1 MAAPA
6 ETPSDARRLRTVRVR
21 GARNSS
27 IARRVSSCLHPV
39 ELSHSM
45 NRKRTA
51 LLVGIVAAP
60 LLVGGFVFQERAT
73 ADGARLFGQVLDL
86 VSSRFVDTVDAATL
100 YEKAARGL
108 VGQLQDPYS
117 ELMSPSQLR
126 SFNSN
131 TGGRYGGLGMS
142 IEEQQGKG
150 ITVAKVF
157 HNTPAE
163 RAGIREGDVIV
174 LVDTIST
181 RGWTSKKTADALTGT
196 PGTKVTVGF
205 ARPGVAAPIKVEFTR
220 AVIRVPAVPYE
231 ITFDGKVGYIPLEQ
245 FNENATTELVESV
258 RRLQNEGAR
267 GIVLDLRSNPGGF
280 LDQALSISNLFLQ
293 QGQEIAS
300 VRGRNTEPQ
309 MYFARE
315 KPIAPDIPLVIL
327 TNQYTASASEIVAG
341 ALQDHDRAVIVG
353 NTSFGKGTRP
363 DAVQPRRRL
372 GAQDDDGEVVHAERP
387 LHSEGAEADARRSVR
402 RSASRLARDRLRAQ
416 GPSAVQV
423 RRRARRLRR
432 WRRHARPSRSGGHA
446 HDGRAGFPQGDGA
459 EVTGVLRRALRPR
472 LRAQVAGQAGL
483 RREAG
488 MAQRVPHATREG
500 GSQGRSQAVGRRHHR
515 SIDRDIELRV
525 ARSAFGDS
533 TVRRRTLDEDPQLR
547 KAIEIIQK
555 GTSQKDLFALV
566 ASRPQR

>member
-1 MAAPA
+1 MK
-6 ETPSDARRLRTVRVR
+6 
-21 GARNSS
+21 RN
-27 IARRVSSCLHPV
+27 
-39 ELSHSM
+39 
-45 NRKRTA
+45 RTA

-60 LLVGGFVFQERAT
+60 LLVGGFVVQERAT

-86 VSSRFVDTVDAATL
+86 VSSRFVDTVDAASL

-174 LVDTIST
+174 LVDTVST
-181 RGWTSKKTADALTGT
+181 RGWTSKKTADALTGS
-196 PGTKVTVGF
+196 PGTKVNVGF
-205 ARPGVAAPIKVEFTR
+205 SRPGVAAPIKVEFTR

-245 FNENATTELVESV
+245 FNENATSELVESV
-258 RRLQNEGAR
+258 KRLQNEGAR

-280 LDQALSISNLFLQ
+280 LDQALSISNLFLR

-315 KPIAPDIPLVIL
+315 KPMAPDVPLVIL

-353 NTSFGKGTRP
+353 NTSFGKGLVQTLFNLDGGWALKMTTAKWFTPSGRSIQKERKLTADGQFVEVHPDSLESDSARKARP
-363 DAVQPRRRL
+363 QFKSDGGRVVYGGGAVTPDLLVQADTL
-372 GAQDDDGEVVHAERP
+372 TTAEQDF
-387 LHSEGAEADARRSVR
+387 
-402 RSASRLARDRLRAQ
+402 
-416 GPSAVQV
+416 
-423 RRRARRLRR
+423 RRAM
-432 WRRHARPSRSGGHA
+432 APKS
-446 HDGRAGFPQGDGA
+446 Q
-459 EVTGVLRRALRPR
+459 EYYVALYD
-472 LRAQVAGQAGL
+472 LAYELKAQVKPDFVVKPEWRNDFLGRLEKAGVKVDRKQWDA
-483 RREAG
+483 
-488 MAQRVPHATREG
+488 AT
-500 GSQGRSQAVGRRHHR
+500 SL
-515 SIDRDIELRV
+515 IDRDLELRV

-547 KAIEIIQK
+547 KAIEIIQR
-555 GTSQKDLFALV
+555 GQSQKDLFALV
-566 ASRPQR
+566 ASRSQR

>member
-1 MAAPA
+1 MK
-6 ETPSDARRLRTVRVR
+6 
-21 GARNSS
+21 RN
-27 IARRVSSCLHPV
+27 
-39 ELSHSM
+39 
-45 NRKRTA
+45 RTA

-60 LLVGGFVFQERAT
+60 LLVGGFVVQERAT

-86 VSSRFVDTVDAATL
+86 VSSRFVDTVDAASL

-174 LVDTIST
+174 LVDTVST
-181 RGWTSKKTADALTGT
+181 RGWTSKKTADALTGS
-196 PGTKVTVGF
+196 PGTKVNVGF
-205 ARPGVAAPIKVEFTR
+205 SRPGVAAPIKVEFTR

-245 FNENATTELVESV
+245 FNENATSELVESV
-258 RRLQNEGAR
+258 KRLQNEGAR

-280 LDQALSISNLFLQ
+280 LDQALSISNLFLR

-315 KPIAPDIPLVIL
+315 KPMAPDVPLVIL

-353 NTSFGKGTRP
+353 NTSFGKGLVQTLFNLDGGWALKMTTAKWYTPSGRSIQKERKLTP
-363 DAVQPRRRL
+363 DGQFV
-372 GAQDDDGEVVHAERP
+372 EVHPDSLE
-387 LHSEGAEADARRSVR
+387 SDSARK
-402 RSASRLARDRLRAQ
+402 
-416 GPSAVQV
+416 
-423 RRRARRLRR
+423 
-432 WRRHARPSRSGGHA
+432 ARPQFKSDGGRVVYGGGA
-446 HDGRAGFPQGDGA
+446 VTPDLLVQADTLTTAEQDFRKAMAPKSQEYYVALYDLAYELKSQVKPDFVVKPEWRNDFLGRLEKAGVKVDRKQWDA
-459 EVTGVLRRALRPR
+459 
-472 LRAQVAGQAGL
+472 
-483 RREAG
+483 
-488 MAQRVPHATREG
+488 AT
-500 GSQGRSQAVGRRHHR
+500 SL
-515 SIDRDIELRV
+515 IDRDLELRV

-547 KAIEIIQK
+547 KAIEIIQR
-555 GTSQKDLFALV
+555 GQSQKDLFALV
-566 ASRPQR
+566 ASRSQR

>member
-1 MAAPA
+1 MK
-6 ETPSDARRLRTVRVR
+6 RT
-21 GARNSS
+21 
-27 IARRVSSCLHPV
+27 
-39 ELSHSM
+39 
-45 NRKRTA
+45 RTA
-51 LLVGIVAAP
+51 LLAGIVAAP

-86 VSSRFVDTVDAATL
+86 VSSRFVDTVDAAML

-117 ELMSPSQLR
+117 ELMSPTQLR
-126 SFNSN
+126 SFNSS

-174 LVDTIST
+174 LVDTITT

-205 ARPGVAAPIKVEFTR
+205 ARPGVPAPIKVEFTR

-245 FNENATTELVESV
+245 FNENATSELVESV
-258 RRLQNEGAR
+258 KRLQTQGAR
-267 GIVLDLRSNPGGF
+267 GVVLDLRSNPGGF
-280 LDQALSISNLFLQ
+280 LDQALSISNLFLK

-309 MYFARE
+309 LYMARE
-315 KPIAPDIPLVIL
+315 KPIAPDLPLVIL

-353 NTSFGKGTRP
+353 NTSFGKGLVQTLFNLDGGWALKMTTAKWYTPSGRSIQKERKLLPDGQFVEVHPDSLESDSARKARP
-363 DAVQPRRRL
+363 QFKSDAGRVVYGGGAVTPDLIVQSDTLTTAEQDFRKAMAPKSQEYYVALYDL
-372 GAQDDDGEVVHAERP
+372 GYELKSQVKADFTAKPEWRAEF
-387 LHSEGAEADARRSVR
+387 L
-402 RSASRLARDRLRAQ
+402 SRLEKAGVKVDRKQWDAASSL
-416 GPSAVQV
+416 
-423 RRRARRLRR
+423 
-432 WRRHARPSRSGGHA
+432 
-446 HDGRAGFPQGDGA
+446 
-459 EVTGVLRRALRPR
+459 
-472 LRAQVAGQAGL
+472 
-483 RREAG
+483 
-488 MAQRVPHATREG
+488 
-500 GSQGRSQAVGRRHHR
+500 
-515 SIDRDIELRV
+515 IDRDLELRV
-525 ARSAFGDS
+525 ARLAFGDS
-533 TVRRRTLDEDPQLR
+533 TVRRRTLNDDPQLQ
-547 KAIEIIQK
+547 KALEIIQK

>member
-1 MAAPA
+1 
-6 ETPSDARRLRTVRVR
+6 
-21 GARNSS
+21 
-27 IARRVSSCLHPV
+27 
-39 ELSHSM
+39 M
-45 NRKRTA
+45 NRTRTA
-51 LLVGIVAAP
+51 FLVGIVAAP
-60 LLVGGFVFQERAT
+60 LLVGGFVVQERAT

-117 ELMSPSQLR
+117 ELMSPAQLR

-163 RAGIREGDVIV
+163 RAGIREGDVIA
-174 LVDTIST
+174 LVDTVST

-205 ARPGVAAPIKVEFTR
+205 ARPGVTTPIKVEFTR

-231 ITFDGKVGYIPLEQ
+231 ITFDKNVGYIPLEQ
-245 FNENATTELVESV
+245 FNENAYTELVESL
-258 RRLQNEGAR
+258 RRLQSQNVK

-280 LDQALSISNLFLQ
+280 LEQALSISNLFLR

-309 MYFARE
+309 LYMARE

-353 NTSFGKGTRP
+353 NTSFGKGLVQSLFNLDGGWALKMTTAKWYTPSGRSIQKERKLMPDGQFVEVHPDSLETDSSRKARPQFKSDAGRVVYGGGAVTPDLLVQADTLTTPEQEFRKAMAPKQQEYYVALYDFAYELKSQVRP
-363 DAVQPRRRL
+363 DFEVKPEWRAEFLNRL
-372 GAQDDDGEVVHAERP
+372 EKAGVKVDRKQW
-387 LHSEGAEADARRSVR
+387 DAA
-402 RSASRLARDRLRAQ
+402 ASLVNKDL
-416 GPSAVQV
+416 
-423 RRRARRLRR
+423 
-432 WRRHARPSRSGGHA
+432 
-446 HDGRAGFPQGDGA
+446 
-459 EVTGVLRRALRPR
+459 
-472 LRAQVAGQAGL
+472 
-483 RREAG
+483 
-488 MAQRVPHATREG
+488 
-500 GSQGRSQAVGRRHHR
+500 
-515 SIDRDIELRV
+515 ELRI

-533 TVRRRTLDEDPQLR
+533 TVRRHLLPDDPQLQ
-547 KAIEIIQK
+547 KAIEIIQR
-555 GTSQKDLFALV
+555 GQTQKDLFALV
-566 ASRPQR
+566 AVRPKQ

>member
-1 MAAPA
+1 MK
-6 ETPSDARRLRTVRVR
+6 
-21 GARNSS
+21 RN
-27 IARRVSSCLHPV
+27 
-39 ELSHSM
+39 
-45 NRKRTA
+45 RTA

-60 LLVGGFVFQERAT
+60 LLVGGFVVQERAT

-86 VSSRFVDTVDAATL
+86 VSSRFVDTVDAASL

-174 LVDTIST
+174 LVDTVST
-181 RGWTSKKTADALTGT
+181 RGWTSKKTADALTGS
-196 PGTKVTVGF
+196 PGTKVNVGF
-205 ARPGVAAPIKVEFTR
+205 SRPGVAAPIKVEFTR

-245 FNENATTELVESV
+245 FNENATSELVESV
-258 RRLQNEGAR
+258 KRLQNEGAR

-280 LDQALSISNLFLQ
+280 LDQALSISNLFLR

-315 KPIAPDIPLVIL
+315 KPMAPDVPLVIL

-353 NTSFGKGTRP
+353 NTSFGKGLVQTLFNLDGGWALKMTTAKWYTPSGRSIQKERKLTPDGQFVEVHPDSLESDSARKARP
-363 DAVQPRRRL
+363 QFKSDGGRVVYGGGAVTPDLLVQADTL
-372 GAQDDDGEVVHAERP
+372 TTAEQDF
-387 LHSEGAEADARRSVR
+387 
-402 RSASRLARDRLRAQ
+402 
-416 GPSAVQV
+416 
-423 RRRARRLRR
+423 RRAM
-432 WRRHARPSRSGGHA
+432 APKS
-446 HDGRAGFPQGDGA
+446 Q
-459 EVTGVLRRALRPR
+459 EYYVALYD
-472 LRAQVAGQAGL
+472 LAYELKAQVKPDFVVKPEWRNDFLGRLEKAGVKVDRKQWDA
-483 RREAG
+483 
-488 MAQRVPHATREG
+488 AT
-500 GSQGRSQAVGRRHHR
+500 SL
-515 SIDRDIELRV
+515 IDRDLELRV

-547 KAIEIIQK
+547 KAIEIIQR
-555 GTSQKDLFALV
+555 GQSQKDLFALV
-566 ASRPQR
+566 ASRSQR

>member
-1 MAAPA
+1 MK
-6 ETPSDARRLRTVRVR
+6 
-21 GARNSS
+21 RN
-27 IARRVSSCLHPV
+27 
-39 ELSHSM
+39 
-45 NRKRTA
+45 RTA

-60 LLVGGFVFQERAT
+60 LLVGGFVVQERAT
-73 ADGARLFGQVLDL
+73 TDGARLFGQVLDL
-86 VSSRFVDTVDAATL
+86 VSSRFVDTVDAASL

-174 LVDTIST
+174 LVDTVST
-181 RGWTSKKTADALTGT
+181 RGWTSKKTADALTGS
-196 PGTKVTVGF
+196 PGTKVNVGF
-205 ARPGVAAPIKVEFTR
+205 SRPGVAAPIKVEFTR

-245 FNENATTELVESV
+245 FNENATSELVESV
-258 RRLQNEGAR
+258 KRLQNEGAR

-280 LDQALSISNLFLQ
+280 LDQALSISNLFLR

-315 KPIAPDIPLVIL
+315 KPMAPDVPLVIL

-353 NTSFGKGTRP
+353 NTSFGKGLVQTLFNLDGGWALKMTTAKWYTPSGRSIQKERKLTPDGQFVEVHPDSLESDSARKARP
-363 DAVQPRRRL
+363 QFKSDGGRVVYGGGAVTPDLLVQADTL
-372 GAQDDDGEVVHAERP
+372 TTAEQDF
-387 LHSEGAEADARRSVR
+387 
-402 RSASRLARDRLRAQ
+402 
-416 GPSAVQV
+416 
-423 RRRARRLRR
+423 RRAM
-432 WRRHARPSRSGGHA
+432 APKS
-446 HDGRAGFPQGDGA
+446 Q
-459 EVTGVLRRALRPR
+459 EYYVALYD
-472 LRAQVAGQAGL
+472 LAYELKAQVKPDFVVKPEWRNDFLGRLEKAGVKVDRKQWDA
-483 RREAG
+483 
-488 MAQRVPHATREG
+488 AT
-500 GSQGRSQAVGRRHHR
+500 SL
-515 SIDRDIELRV
+515 IDRDLELRV

-547 KAIEIIQK
+547 KAIEIIQR
-555 GTSQKDLFALV
+555 GQSQKDLFALV
-566 ASRPQR
+566 ASRSQR

>member
-1 MAAPA
+1 MK
-6 ETPSDARRLRTVRVR
+6 RT
-21 GARNSS
+21 
-27 IARRVSSCLHPV
+27 
-39 ELSHSM
+39 
-45 NRKRTA
+45 RTA
-51 LLVGIVAAP
+51 LLAGIVAAP

-73 ADGARLFGQVLDL
+73 TDGARLFGQVLDL

-117 ELMSPSQLR
+117 ELMSPSQLK
-126 SFNSN
+126 SFNSS

-174 LVDTIST
+174 LVDTIAT

-205 ARPGVAAPIKVEFTR
+205 ARPGVTSPIKVEFTR

-231 ITFDGKVGYIPLEQ
+231 IAFDGKVGYIPLEQ
-245 FNENATTELVESV
+245 FNENATAELVESV
-258 RRLQNEGAR
+258 KRLQAQGAR
-267 GIVLDLRSNPGGF
+267 GVVLDLRSNPGGF
-280 LDQALSISNLFLQ
+280 LDQALSISNLFLR

-309 MYFARE
+309 LYFARE

-353 NTSFGKGTRP
+353 NTSFGKGLVQTLFNLDGGWALKMTTAKWYTPSGRSIQKERKLTPEGQFVEVHPDSLESDSARKARP
-363 DAVQPRRRL
+363 RFKSDAGRVVYGGGAVTPDLVVQSDTLTTAEQEFRKAMAPKSQEYYVALYDL
-372 GAQDDDGEVVHAERP
+372 GYELKSQVKPDFVVKPEWRNEF
-387 LHSEGAEADARRSVR
+387 L
-402 RSASRLARDRLRAQ
+402 SRLEKAGVKVDRKQWDAATSLINRDL
-416 GPSAVQV
+416 
-423 RRRARRLRR
+423 
-432 WRRHARPSRSGGHA
+432 
-446 HDGRAGFPQGDGA
+446 
-459 EVTGVLRRALRPR
+459 
-472 LRAQVAGQAGL
+472 
-483 RREAG
+483 
-488 MAQRVPHATREG
+488 
-500 GSQGRSQAVGRRHHR
+500 
-515 SIDRDIELRV
+515 ELRV

-533 TVRRRTLDEDPQLR
+533 TVRRRTLNDDPQLQ

-566 ASRPQR
+566 AAGPQR

>member
-1 MAAPA
+1 
-6 ETPSDARRLRTVRVR
+6 
-21 GARNSS
+21 
-27 IARRVSSCLHPV
+27 
-39 ELSHSM
+39 M
-45 NRKRTA
+45 NRTRTA
-51 LLVGIVAAP
+51 LLASLVAAP
-60 LLVGGFVFQERAT
+60 LVVGGFVFQERAT

-174 LVDTIST
+174 MVDTTTT

-205 ARPGVAAPIKVEFTR
+205 ARPGVTSPIKVEFTR

-245 FNENATTELVESV
+245 FNENATAELTESV
-258 RRLQNEGAR
+258 RRLQSEGAR
-267 GIVLDLRSNPGGF
+267 GVVLDLRSNPGGF
-280 LDQALSISNLFLQ
+280 LDQALSISNLFLK

-309 MYFARE
+309 LYFARE
-315 KPIAPDIPLVIL
+315 KPVAPDIPLVIL

-353 NTSFGKGTRP
+353 NTSFGKGLVQTLFNLDGGWALKMTTAKWYTPSGRSIQKERKLTP
-363 DAVQPRRRL
+363 DGQFV
-372 GAQDDDGEVVHAERP
+372 EVHPDSLETD
-387 LHSEGAEADARRSVR
+387 SARK
-402 RSASRLARDRLRAQ
+402 
-416 GPSAVQV
+416 
-423 RRRARRLRR
+423 
-432 WRRHARPSRSGGHA
+432 ARPQFKSDAGRVVYGGGA
-446 HDGRAGFPQGDGA
+446 VTPDLLVQADTLTTAEQEFRKAMAPKSQEYYVALYDLGYELKSQVKPDFTVRPEWRAEFLKRLEKA
-459 EVTGVLRRALRPR
+459 GVKVDPK
-472 LRAQVAGQAGL
+472 QWQAASSL
-483 RREAG
+483 
-488 MAQRVPHATREG
+488 
-500 GSQGRSQAVGRRHHR
+500 
-515 SIDRDIELRV
+515 IDRDLERRI
-525 ARSAFGDS
+525 ARAAFGDS
-533 TVRRRTLDEDPQLR
+533 TVRRRTLDDDPQLR

-566 ASRPQR
+566 ATRPQR

>member
-1 MAAPA
+1 
-6 ETPSDARRLRTVRVR
+6 
-21 GARNSS
+21 
-27 IARRVSSCLHPV
+27 
-39 ELSHSM
+39 M
-45 NRKRTA
+45 NRNRTA

-60 LLVGGFVFQERAT
+60 LLVGGFVFQERAQ

-108 VGQLQDPYS
+108 VSQLQDPYS

-174 LVDTIST
+174 LVDTVST

-205 ARPGVAAPIKVEFTR
+205 ARPGVASPIKVEFTR

-231 ITFDGKVGYIPLEQ
+231 ITFDAKVGYIPLEQ
-245 FNENATTELVESV
+245 FNENATSELVESL
-258 RRLQNEGAR
+258 RRLQGQNVR

-280 LDQALSISNLFLQ
+280 LDQALSIGNLFLQ

-353 NTSFGKGTRP
+353 NTSFGKGHVQTLFNLDGGWALKMTTAKWYTPSGRSIQKERKLMP
-363 DAVQPRRRL
+363 DGQFV
-372 GAQDDDGEVVHAERP
+372 EVHPDSLETD
-387 LHSEGAEADARRSVR
+387 SARK
-402 RSASRLARDRLRAQ
+402 
-416 GPSAVQV
+416 
-423 RRRARRLRR
+423 
-432 WRRHARPSRSGGHA
+432 ARPQFKSDAGRVVYGGGA
-446 HDGRAGFPQGDGA
+446 VTPDLLVQADTLTTAEQEFRKAMAPKSQEYYVALYDLGYELKSKVTPDFTVKPEWRTEFLNRLEKAGVKVDRKQWDA
-459 EVTGVLRRALRPR
+459 
-472 LRAQVAGQAGL
+472 
-483 RREAG
+483 
-488 MAQRVPHATREG
+488 AT
-500 GSQGRSQAVGRRHHR
+500 SL
-515 SIDRDIELRV
+515 IDRDIELRV

-547 KAIEIIQK
+547 KAIEIIERGQ
-555 GTSQKDLFALV
+555 SQKDLFALV
-566 ASRPQR
+566 AARPQR

>member
-1 MAAPA
+1 MK
-6 ETPSDARRLRTVRVR
+6 
-21 GARNSS
+21 RN
-27 IARRVSSCLHPV
+27 
-39 ELSHSM
+39 
-45 NRKRTA
+45 RTA

-60 LLVGGFVFQERAT
+60 LLVGGFVVQERAT

-86 VSSRFVDTVDAATL
+86 VSSRFVDTVDAASL

-181 RGWTSKKTADALTGT
+181 RGWTSKKTADALTGS
-196 PGTKVTVGF
+196 PGTKVNVGF
-205 ARPGVAAPIKVEFTR
+205 SRPGVTAPIKVEFTR

-245 FNENATTELVESV
+245 FNENATSELVESV
-258 RRLQNEGAR
+258 KRLQNDGAR

-280 LDQALSISNLFLQ
+280 LDQALSISNLFLR

-315 KPIAPDIPLVIL
+315 KPMAPDVPLVIL

-353 NTSFGKGTRP
+353 NTSFGKGLVQTLFNLDGGWALKMTTAKWYTPSGRSIQKERKLTP
-363 DAVQPRRRL
+363 DGQFV
-372 GAQDDDGEVVHAERP
+372 EVHPDSLE
-387 LHSEGAEADARRSVR
+387 SDSARK
-402 RSASRLARDRLRAQ
+402 
-416 GPSAVQV
+416 
-423 RRRARRLRR
+423 
-432 WRRHARPSRSGGHA
+432 ARPQFKSDGGRVVYGGGA
-446 HDGRAGFPQGDGA
+446 VTPDLLVQADTLTTAEQDFRKAMAPKSQEYYVALYDLAYELKSQVKPDFVVKPEWRNDFLGRLEKAGVKVDRKQWDA
-459 EVTGVLRRALRPR
+459 
-472 LRAQVAGQAGL
+472 
-483 RREAG
+483 
-488 MAQRVPHATREG
+488 AT
-500 GSQGRSQAVGRRHHR
+500 SL
-515 SIDRDIELRV
+515 IDRDLELRV

-547 KAIEIIQK
+547 KAIEIIQR
-555 GTSQKDLFALV
+555 GQSQKDLFALV
-566 ASRPQR
+566 GSRSQR